1 MYVLPCVQQLRVKAK
16 TDAGPMSVAR
26 LPINQGRNRYRDV
39 LPGMGRRRQGGGERR
54 GEWGTLGDK
63 RGDTKRVYYVCGG
76 GKAVEQWCCCVWV
89 SRLASACVCLV
100 CAKSFGGVKR
110 VFLAPPKCT
119 DHCLPYSVSVAFHSQ
134 LPPPLPLHTT
144 HSIHAYIICAL
155 NMHLYWVIP
164 YLVSTIQLQ

>member
-1 MYVLPCVQQLRVKAK
+1 MQQLRVKAK

-39 LPGMGRRRQGGGERR
+39 LPGMGRRRQEGRR
-54 GEWGTLGDK
+54 GEGRGKWGTLGDK
-63 RGDTKRVYYVCGG
+63 RGDTKRVYYLYVCGG

-89 SRLASACVCLV
+89 SRLTSACACLV
-100 CAKSFGGVKR
+100 CAKSFVGVKR

-119 DHCLPYSVSVAFHSQ
+119 DHCLPYSVSVAFPFTLDS
-134 LPPPLPLHTT
+134 LPHTT
-144 HSIHAYIICAL
+144 HCIHAYILCAL
-155 NMHLYWVIP
+155 NMHVYCVIP